1 MERRYNP
8 KGNKRMIGKNGPLYK
23 VKWLDAVNERG
34 QHKINLE
41 DPSEHLSYCET
52 VGEVVA
58 QDERAIIIVYHYTD
72 CDGVDF
78 ICIPMSW
85 VIEMEELKCLE
96 NSESQLESK
105 KSKQPK
111 GLKNFVKNILT

>member
-1 MERRYNP
+1 
-8 KGNKRMIGKNGPLYK
+8 MIGKNGPLCK

-34 QHKINLE
+34 QNQINLKN
-41 DPSEHLSYCET
+41 PSNHLSYCET

-58 QDERAIIIVYHYTD
+58 QDERAIVIVYHYTD

-85 VIEMEELKCLE
+85 VIEMEELECSE

-111 GLKNFVKNILT
+111 GLKNYVKNILT

>member
-1 MERRYNP
+1 
-8 KGNKRMIGKNGPLYK
+8 MIGKNGPLYK

-34 QHKINLE
+34 QNKINLE

-58 QDERAIIIVYHYTD
+58 QDERAIVIVYHYTD
-72 CDGVDF
+72 CDGIDF
-78 ICIPMSW
+78 ICIPTSW
-85 VIEMEELKCLE
+85 VVEMEELKCSE
-96 NSESQLESK
+96 NSESQQESK
-105 KSKQPK
+105 KSKQSK